1 MTIKWL
7 FLATVLVLSGCAE
20 VGAGIG
26 AVSNANEQAI
36 KNAQDAADAVA
47 NLNTHI
53 PCATTVGALGR
64 LADLRKQAAIL
75 DLCFPDWR
83 DVLAAASVAN
93 RAVGR

>member
-1 MTIKWL
+1 MKWL
-7 FLATVLVLSGCAE
+7 LLAVALSLPACAE

-26 AVSNANEQAI
+26 AVANANEQAI

-53 PCATTVGALGR
+53 PCATTIGALGR

-93 RAVGR
+93 QPIQ

>member
-1 MTIKWL
+1 MKWF
-7 FLATVLVLSGCAE
+7 FLAAAMALGSCSQ

-26 AVSNANEQAI
+26 AVSNANEQGI
-36 KNAQDAADAVA
+36 KNAQDAADAAA
-47 NLNTHI
+47 NLNVHI

-93 RAVGR
+93 QHVQ